1 LKAVDL
7 SQEDLIAKI
16 FETLTDFMEYKT
28 VIKPHLP
35 ILVDAAS
42 NISLNVDVSFN
53 VREVTIHFLEVVA

>member
-1 LKAVDL
+1 M
-7 SQEDLIAKI
+7 IAKI